1 MEKLLVSDEA
11 RREFSNLH
19 HAFDEVNSQ
28 LQTKF
33 SQALILSPMRELTSQ
48 IEMVILAAGDF
59 INIQAHA
66 CVRGKSV
73 GEDIRKLEYGV
84 HVVFGTPGQVCDMI
98 KRRTLHT
105 RAIWMLVL

>member
-33 SQALILSPMRELTSQ
+33 SQVPSFLSIDLSLSYTFDLQCEFPFL
-48 IEMVILAAGDF
+48 LF
-59 INIQAHA
+59 ID
-66 CVRGKSV
+66 VRS
-73 GEDIRKLEYGV
+73 IR
-84 HVVFGTPGQVCDMI
+84 F
-98 KRRTLHT
+98 
-105 RAIWMLVL
+105 